1 MKIEGEKMRTR
12 LTNLLL
18 SLFILICSTAAAE
31 NSVALRAAIDVG
43 MGGPKLQI
51 AEVDLKTNKIVK
63 VLHTQRYFVNF
74 YDGCINHQLSSEVM
88 TQGLEAFKNAIKT
101 AYSFNA
107 NDIVAIATASFRSA
121 INGLEFA
128 DTIQKQTGV
137 KVHVVD
143 QNLEGILA
151 FRAALSKIDAC
162 YENVIVWDIGGG
174 SIQFISQEE
183 DGSYLVDCGE
193 EGVGAFND
201 YIIGAIQ
208 CHDIKQCKTPNPM
221 SSTDIIKAITYA
233 HDQSQKINKIV
244 KDKLNNSNAKVI
256 GVGNAFGYGIASM
269 VGKDAFHIDEIKK
282 VARNLAGKTD
292 ADLGGGEFAFCEGS
306 NVLLAYGFMQGL
318 GIDNI
323 QILHINN
330 ADGAMVYEPFWE

>member
-1 MKIEGEKMRTR
+1 MRTIS
-12 LTNLLL
+12 TNFLLN
-18 SLFILICSTAAAE
+18 LFILIFSTAAAE
-31 NSVALRAAIDVG
+31 NPVALRAAIDVG

-74 YDGCINHQLSSEVM
+74 YEGCINQQLSSEIM

-121 INGLEFA
+121 LNGLEFA

-143 QNLEGILA
+143 QNLEGKLA
-151 FRAALSKIDAC
+151 FRAALSKVDAN

-183 DGSYLVDCGE
+183 DSSYLVDCGK

-201 YIIGAIQ
+201 YIIGTIQ
-208 CHDIKQCKTPNPM
+208 CHDIKECKTPNPM

-233 HDQSQKINKIV
+233 RDQSQKINKII
-244 KDKLNNSNAKVI
+244 KDKLNNSAAKVI

-269 VGKDAFHIDEIKK
+269 VGKDAFYIDEIKN
-282 VARNLAGKTD
+282 VASNLVGKTD
-292 ADLGGGEFAFCEGS
+292 ADLGGGEYAFCEGS

-330 ADGAMVYEPFWE
+330 ADGAMVYEPFWEQP